1 MATAS
6 KDKYIEG
13 IGRRKTATCR
23 VRITPAKETTI
34 VVNDKKLEEYFKHQS
49 QIDTIL
55 SVLKTEEA
63 GIEHYSISVH
73 ISGSGLSAQADAI
86 KLGIARALV
95 KEKADRRKVLKQE
108 GYLERDQRSVERKKF
123 GLRKARKRPQWSK
136 R

>member
-95 KEKADRRKVLKQE
+95 VFDSELKKILKGE
-108 GYLERDQRSVERKKF
+108 GYLTRDPREVERKKP
-123 GLRKARKRPQWSK
+123 GLKKARKSPQWAK